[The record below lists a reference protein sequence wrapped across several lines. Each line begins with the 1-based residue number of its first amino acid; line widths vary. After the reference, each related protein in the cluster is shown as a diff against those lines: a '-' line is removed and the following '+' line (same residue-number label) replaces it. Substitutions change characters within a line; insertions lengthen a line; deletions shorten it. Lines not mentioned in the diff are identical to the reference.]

1 MEVQLGNPADE
12 IKRLRRCVNDLVSV
26 LALPAIWAGSEPTQ
40 IVNTLLDALLGMLN
54 LDLIYVQLEG
64 SRGKAPVENLRFAPT
79 WHSTTAP
86 QETGELLKRWVGK
99 DQQKWSSE
107 ERRLIGDTEIS
118 IVSLPLGLHGDAGL
132 LVAGS
137 RRKDFPRETE
147 RLVLSAAANQAA
159 IGLKEAW
166 LLDEQKRL
174 TNELDERV
182 VQRTI
187 ELADANEALRE
198 EMAERQRADQAL
210 QVRELN
216 LRLLLDSIP
225 APVAVMAADGR
236 VENVNHPT
244 LEYFGKPLEDLKRWG
259 TSDAVHP
266 DDLPHAIDVWRTA
279 VETGRPYDIKER
291 LRRFDG
297 VYRWFGVRG
306 FPLQD
311 SEGHVLN
318 WCVLLTDIDDRERAE
333 EALRVAMDERT
344 RLAAFREEIG
354 IALSQQEGLEVILNS
369 CANAM
374 VRHID
379 AAFARIW
386 TLSSDGR
393 ELELQASA
401 GMYTRLDGSY
411 SRIPL
416 GELKIGL
423 IAQERKP
430 HFTNDVQND
439 IRVSDKDWARREEM
453 ISFAGY
459 PLVVEHRLVG
469 VMGMFSRK
477 ALTESTLE
485 ALSFVAST
493 IAQGIE
499 RKRAEEALRASERN
513 LSLNINAMPT
523 LLASARPDGWG
534 DFFNQG
540 WMDYTGLSAEQLQ
553 GWGWATP
560 LHPDDAKGLLKI
572 WRSSLASGAPLE
584 AEARMRRFDGAY
596 RWHMF
601 RANAMRDESGA
612 IVKWYGNAVDI
623 EQRKQN
629 AEKLRQSEAFLAEG
643 QRLSSTGSF
652 YWRVGAD
659 EITFSDETYR
669 IFELEQNVPLTHEL
683 IHSRVHPEDLP
694 AIKENTARF
703 RQDFSSGDFQD
714 DFRLLLPD
722 GSIKYIHVLS
732 HRSRDESGQV
742 EHTGTFQDV
751 TQRRL
756 AEEALADLRS
766 ELAQVARI
774 TSLAGLTASI
784 AHEVNQPLSGV
795 VTNASTCLRMLG
807 SDPPNVDGARETAR
821 RALRDGNR
829 ASEMI
834 TRLRALFSKK
844 QVTTELLDLN
854 EATREVIAL
863 SLSELQRNRVLLQ
876 ADLDTDLPVI
886 TGNRVQLQQVILN
899 LLRNASDAMSAVQD
913 RPRHL
918 VIRTERDAG
927 EHVRLTVQDVGVG
940 FDPDAMGKLFQAFYT
955 TKDEGM
961 GMGLSISRSIIESH
975 QGRLWAIR
983 NDGPGAT
990 FCFSLPCGRE
1000 RAMTASPTQSI

>member
-54 LDLIYVQLEG
+54 LDLIYVQLKG
-64 SRGKAPVENLRFAPT
+64 SRGKAPIENLRVAPT
-79 WHSTTAP
+79 WDSTTAK
-86 QETGELLKRWVGK
+86 QEISESLKQWVGN
-99 DQQKWSSE
+99 DQQKWTSE

-174 TNELDERV
+174 ANELDERV
-182 VQRTI
+182 AQRTI
-187 ELADANEALRE
+187 ELADANEALR
-198 EMAERQRADQAL
+198 A
-210 QVRELN
+210 
-216 LRLLLDSIP
+216 
-225 APVAVMAADGR
+225 
-236 VENVNHPT
+236 
-244 LEYFGKPLEDLKRWG
+244 
-259 TSDAVHP
+259 
-266 DDLPHAIDVWRTA
+266 
-279 VETGRPYDIKER
+279 
-291 LRRFDG
+291 
-297 VYRWFGVRG
+297 
-306 FPLQD
+306 
-311 SEGHVLN
+311 
-318 WCVLLTDIDDRERAE
+318 
-333 EALRVAMDERT
+333 AMDERT

-354 IALSQQEGLEVILNS
+354 IALSQHEALQAILNR
-369 CANAM
+369 CANTM

-411 SRIPL
+411 SRIPI

-439 IRVSDKDWARREEM
+439 TRVSDKDWARREEM

-459 PLVVEHRLVG
+459 PLVLEDRLVG

-485 ALSFVAST
+485 ALSFAAST

-499 RKRAEEALRASERN
+499 RKRAEEAL
-513 LSLNINAMPT
+513 
-523 LLASARPDGWG
+523 
-534 DFFNQG
+534 
-540 WMDYTGLSAEQLQ
+540 
-553 GWGWATP
+553 
-560 LHPDDAKGLLKI
+560 
-572 WRSSLASGAPLE
+572 
-584 AEARMRRFDGAY
+584 
-596 RWHMF
+596 
-601 RANAMRDESGA
+601 
-612 IVKWYGNAVDI
+612 
-623 EQRKQN
+623 
-629 AEKLRQSEAFLAEG
+629 
-643 QRLSSTGSF
+643 
-652 YWRVGAD
+652 
-659 EITFSDETYR
+659 
-669 IFELEQNVPLTHEL
+669 
-683 IHSRVHPEDLP
+683 
-694 AIKENTARF
+694 
-703 RQDFSSGDFQD
+703 
-714 DFRLLLPD
+714 
-722 GSIKYIHVLS
+722 
-732 HRSRDESGQV
+732 
-742 EHTGTFQDV
+742 
-751 TQRRL
+751 
-756 AEEALADLRS
+756 ADLRS
-766 ELAQVARI
+766 ELTQVARI
-774 TSLAGLTASI
+774 TGLAGLTASI

-807 SDPPNVDGARETAR
+807 AEPPNVDGARETAR

-834 TRLRALFSKK
+834 TRLRDLFSKK
-844 QVTTELLDLN
+844 QVTTESLDLN

-863 SLSELQRNRVLLQ
+863 SLSELQRNRVSLQ
-876 ADLDTDLPVI
+876 ADLDTELPVI

-899 LLRNASDAMSAVQD
+899 LLRNASDAMSTVQD
-913 RPRHL
+913 RPRDL
-918 VIRTERDAG
+918 VIRTERDEG
-927 EHVRLTVQDVGVG
+927 ERVRLIVQDVGIG
-940 FDPDAMGKLFQAFYT
+940 FDTDALGKLFQAFYT
-955 TKDEGM
+955 TKDDGM

-975 QGRLWAIR
+975 QGRLWAMR

-990 FCFSLPCGRE
+990 FCFSLPCGQE
-1000 RAMTASPTQSI
+1000 RAMATSPTHTI